1 MSEVENQ
8 LTQKGVEERTIFRD
22 FSSFPKFKFEA
33 ISGSLSPGVSQIETN
48 SPNFRPS
55 QPVSAWHSLVG
66 FTFGTFYNKTLANMA
81 ESALLVVPN

>member
-22 FSSFPKFKFEA
+22 FSSFPKFKFQA
-33 ISGSLSPGVSQIETN
+33 ISGSLSPGVSQIQAN
-48 SPNFRPS
+48 SPRF
-55 QPVSAWHSLVG
+55 QAFSAWHSLVG